1 MKRGCKNGMYNVK
14 DLVYFTV
21 IVDETPHTVKYKI
34 IEKIESIEGFSYIID
49 AVQNQDEP
57 ELIELVEQQK
67 VGTNFR
73 ICGDSIFKTKEG
85 AQKKAKDYFQTIAD
99 LLNESLNR

>member
-1 MKRGCKNGMYNVK
+1 MKRGCKNGMYHVK

-21 IVDETPHTVKYKI
+21 IVEENPFTVKYKV
-34 IEKIESIEGFSYIID
+34 IEKIESIDGISYIID
-49 AVQNQDEP
+49 AVQEQDEP
-57 ELIELVEQQK
+57 EVLALVNQQK

-85 AQKKAKDYFQTIAD
+85 ARNKAKEYFQSIAD
-99 LLNESLNR
+99 QLSQSLSQ